1 MNERISIFSNF
12 MKWCDREGKDGT
24 NLLLEEDFY
33 EIGRVVMDE
42 IVRCEILKKKFKVDK
57 EDIIRYYRDT
67 DWEREYLGEKFYEE
81 IKKEVE
87 RNGGRG
93 SEGNGK
99 CYGRGYGG

>member
-12 MKWCDREGKDGT
+12 MKWCDREGKDGM

-33 EIGRVVMDE
+33 EIGKIVMDE
-42 IVRCEILKKKFKVDK
+42 IVKCEILKKKFKVDK

-67 DWEREYLGEKFYEE
+67 DWEREYLGERFYEE

-87 RNGGRG
+87 R
-93 SEGNGK
+93 
-99 CYGRGYGG
+99 

>member
-1 MNERISIFSNF
+1 
-12 MKWCDREGKDGT
+12 MKWCDREGKDGW

-87 RNGGRG
+87 
-93 SEGNGK
+93 K
-99 CYGRGYGG
+99 

>member
-12 MKWCDREGKDGT
+12 MKLCDREGKDGM
-24 NLLLEEDFY
+24 NLLLEEEFY

-87 RNGGRG
+87 R
-93 SEGNGK
+93 
-99 CYGRGYGG
+99 

>member
-12 MKWCDREGKDGT
+12 MKWCDREGKDGM
-24 NLLLEEDFY
+24 NLLREEDFY
-33 EIGRVVMDE
+33 EIGKVVMDE

-67 DWEREYLGEKFYEE
+67 DWEREYLGERFYEE

-87 RNGGRG
+87 R
-93 SEGNGK
+93 
-99 CYGRGYGG
+99 

>member
-1 MNERISIFSNF
+1 MDKRINIFLNF
-12 MKWCDREGKDGT
+12 MEWCDREGKDGM

-57 EDIIRYYRDT
+57 EDIIRYYKDT

-87 RNGGRG
+87 R
-93 SEGNGK
+93 
-99 CYGRGYGG
+99 

>member
-1 MNERISIFSNF
+1 MERTSRYSNF
-12 MKWCDREGKDGT
+12 MEWCNREDVDGM
-24 NLLLEEDFY
+24 NVLLEEDFY

-42 IVRCEILKKKFKVDK
+42 IIRCEILKKKFKVDK

-87 RNGGRG
+87 R
-93 SEGNGK
+93 
-99 CYGRGYGG
+99 